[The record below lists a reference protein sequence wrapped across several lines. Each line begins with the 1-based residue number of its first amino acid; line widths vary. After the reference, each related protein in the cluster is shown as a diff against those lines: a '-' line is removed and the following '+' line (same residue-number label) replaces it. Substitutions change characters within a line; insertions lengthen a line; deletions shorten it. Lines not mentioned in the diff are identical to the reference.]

1 MKFVVNIFLEKMR
14 EIVLTIQEAK
24 IVKERI
30 RRNWL

>member
-30 RRNWL
+30 RRN